1 MSAQTLHG
9 AMHVEVAGRRD
20 VVEFRADGGRLGSTS
35 GSPVLLLS
43 RLTQTSPLYCFSD
56 ADDPDV
62 VSVLAS
68 GPGADRDTSW
78 LRSELSRPDDLVVEI
93 GGTTVRATG
102 RRLLERERNARLER
116 YRHVARDQRVTP
128 VIALTLE
135 QLS

>member
-43 RLTQTSPLYCFSD
+43 WLTQTSPLYCFSD

-78 LRSELSRPDDLVVEI
+78 LRSELSRPDDLSSRSAARRC
-93 GGTTVRATG
+93 GRPGDACSSANGTRVSSGTATSRG
-102 RRLLERERNARLER
+102 TNAS
-116 YRHVARDQRVTP
+116 P
-128 VIALTLE
+128 P
-135 QLS
+135 